1 MGISLIVPGVSF
13 SGKNLGQVTPSAAI
27 PVEAIAV
34 KGPSTVLAEAKF
46 KAVFYPTFTNQRG
59 VVWSVTSGDA
69 YATIDQAGV
78 VRAKTGA
85 SSSSVTIRCTSSSNP
100 SVFAEK
106 TISVTF
112 GVIVYYDYLESN
124 GDAYIVTTSPSIQWG
139 TKITVRGTLGGNNG
153 YLFGSKYASNS
164 TQAYL
169 SSYTNTSGLGA
180 AIIGTLGTSAITF
193 AKAAGV
199 RYRWEFIC
207 STSSSTTNGSCTAFN
222 DSTGQQL
229 ATRTGATMTCSGV
242 FSIFTQGYGPSSAS
256 FVDAA
261 ALHGA
266 CKFYGLT
273 AEYGGE
279 TLIDLRPCTIDGVP
293 AIHNIISGAAY
304 YNAAE
309 SGLTA
314 GND

>member
-13 SGKNLGQVTPSAAI
+13 SGRNLGQVTPSAAI
-27 PVEAIAV
+27 PVDAIAI
-34 KGPSTVLAEAKF
+34 KGPSIVLGQAQYK
-46 KAVFYPTFTNQRG
+46 VIFYPTFTNQRG
-59 VVWSVTSGDA
+59 VSWSIVSGDA
-69 YATIDQAGV
+69 YATIDSSGV

-85 SSSSVTIRCTSSSNP
+85 SADSVTIRCTSTSNP
-100 SVFAEK
+100 SVIAEK

-112 GVIVYYDYLESN
+112 GVIEYYDYLESN
-124 GDAYIVTTSPSIQWG
+124 GDAYIVTTSPNIQWG

-169 SSYTNTSGLGA
+169 ASYTNTSGLGA
-180 AIIGTLGTSAITF
+180 AIIGTLSTSAITF

-207 STSSSTTNGSCTAFN
+207 STSSSTTNGSCTAYN

-293 AIHNIISGAAY
+293 AIHNLISGAAY
-304 YNAAE
+304 YNSAE